1 LIAGSLS
8 AMRRLLTPGWVLL
21 HLFALAVVGGCLAA
35 GRWQWNRGVEFERF
49 QNYAYGVEWC
59 IFGAFAVFM
68 WVKTIR
74 DAFDPELQAG
84 DEPVPE
90 PASQPAP
97 TAAAPVDEDADDEL
111 AAYNARLA
119 WLNANPR
126 Q

>member
-1 LIAGSLS
+1 
-8 AMRRLLTPGWVLL
+8 MRRLLTPGWVLL

-35 GRWQWNRGVEFERF
+35 GKWQWDRGVELERF

-59 IFGAFAVFM
+59 IFAAFGVFM

-74 DAFDPELQAG
+74 DAFDPELQAEE
-84 DEPVPE
+84 EPV
-90 PASQPAP
+90 PAP
-97 TAAAPVDEDADDEL
+97 TAPPAAAPVEDEPDDEL
-111 AAYNARLA
+111 AAYNAHLA